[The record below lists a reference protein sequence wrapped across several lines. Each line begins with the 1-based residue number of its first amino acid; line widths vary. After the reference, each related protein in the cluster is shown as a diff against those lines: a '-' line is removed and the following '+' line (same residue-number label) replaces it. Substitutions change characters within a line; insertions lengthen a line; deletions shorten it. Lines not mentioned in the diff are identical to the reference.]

1 MLRGA
6 EEAVE
11 RVEEVQEEEF
21 KRCIVK
27 KLQEHLNKWLLLYIV
42 VMMALGVGLGYPS
55 AAWTKANQSLLSN
68 LTTVA
73 VFFIIYPMMVN
84 LKFESLIKAG
94 KNIKALSLTVLYN
107 FIWEPLL
114 GWALAALF
122 LHDPLLTLGF
132 LLVMVVPCSSMS
144 IAYTGLAKG
153 NIELATVAVALSF
166 VLSIGAVPLWMMLFA
181 SQYQVVVPIKDML
194 MSILTVLIA
203 PMILGYLTRLA
214 LVRWLGEKKFQKL
227 QPLFPSLSL
236 IGLYAIVFLI
246 FFAKATMIVDKW
258 VLVLELI
265 LPNALFIGITL
276 AVLTWL
282 NRRLKLSYGDH
293 MAVVFASTGK
303 NNGTAIA
310 IATVAFSPLVAIP
323 AAIMP
328 IFQILFLVF
337 YVKMANWVRGYFEGR
352 RAKSVSADTQ

>member
-1 MLRGA
+1 
-6 EEAVE
+6 
-11 RVEEVQEEEF
+11 
-21 KRCIVK
+21 
-27 KLQEHLNKWLLLYIV
+27 
-42 VMMALGVGLGYPS
+42 
-55 AAWTKANQSLLSN
+55 
-68 LTTVA
+68 
-73 VFFIIYPMMVN
+73 
-84 LKFESLIKAG
+84 
-94 KNIKALSLTVLYN
+94 
-107 FIWEPLL
+107 
-114 GWALAALF
+114 
-122 LHDPLLTLGF
+122 
-132 LLVMVVPCSSMS
+132 MS

-337 YVKMANWVRGYFEGR
+337 YVKMANWVHGYFEGR
-352 RAKSVSADTQ
+352 RAKSVFIETP